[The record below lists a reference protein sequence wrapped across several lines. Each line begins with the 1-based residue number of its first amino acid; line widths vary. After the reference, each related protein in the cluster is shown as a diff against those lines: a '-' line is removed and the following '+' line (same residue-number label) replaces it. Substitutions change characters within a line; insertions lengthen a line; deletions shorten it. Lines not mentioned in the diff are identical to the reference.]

1 MSILQIFSKAFK
13 KLLEKQ
19 LLAFSHNILPRFQ
32 YGFRKGY
39 GTQSCLSM
47 MLEFFKDA
55 DKAFGVLPT
64 DLSKAFD
71 CLCDDLLIAKLH
83 AYGLYMPSL
92 NLLQDYWLNRKQRTK
107 VDSLFNPWEDIL
119 SGVPQ
124 GSIQNPL
131 LFHIFMFDMFLILKT
146 VYFTSYADGS
156 TPFAVANS
164 IEDV

>member
-1 MSILQIFSKAFK
+1 MVAVKVWLKFVFKKIARASKNNYRPVSILPIFSKAFE

-92 NLLQDYWLNRKQRTK
+92 NLLQDY
-107 VDSLFNPWEDIL
+107 
-119 SGVPQ
+119 
-124 GSIQNPL
+124 
-131 LFHIFMFDMFLILKT
+131 
-146 VYFTSYADGS
+146 
-156 TPFAVANS
+156 
-164 IEDV
+164 